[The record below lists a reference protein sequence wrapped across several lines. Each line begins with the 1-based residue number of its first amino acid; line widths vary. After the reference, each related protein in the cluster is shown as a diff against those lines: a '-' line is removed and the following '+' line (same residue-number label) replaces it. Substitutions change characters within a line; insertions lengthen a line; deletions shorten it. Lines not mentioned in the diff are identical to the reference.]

1 MVSAIITTYKRKPDM
16 VMRAL
21 TSILRQTYRDIE
33 IIVVDDSPP
42 DYCARKEV
50 ESSVLSKQKDLQNI
64 KIKYIAHEKNMGACV
79 ARNTGLNAATGEYVA
94 YLDDDDEWLPEK
106 LEKQVNVIKQS
117 DVALVYCGSLCMNDD
132 TGKCKEKAREFVR
145 GRVFDKLILS
155 NFIEST
161 SYPLIR
167 TECLRMIGGFD
178 PLMQSAQD
186 YDVWLRLAEHYAID
200 YVDEPLV
207 LYHEH
212 SGERITTNPAKKI
225 NGLQRINEKFATYL
239 EKDKLVWRKRNINI
253 AVYFA
258 LVGDFKKA
266 FSLWRESVHICPSNF
281 KENIQYL
288 LMIVRMGIMS
298 SINNK
303 MK

>member
-50 ESSVLSKQKDLQNI
+50 ESAVLSKQKDFQDI
-64 KIKYIAHEKNMGACV
+64 KIKYVAHEKNMGACV
-79 ARNTGLNAATGEYVA
+79 ARNTGLNEATGEYVA

-117 DVALVYCGSLCMNDD
+117 NVALVYCGSLCMNDD
-132 TGKCKEKAREFVR
+132 TGKCTEKAREFVR
-145 GRVFDKLILS
+145 GRVFDRLILS

-186 YDVWLRLAEHYAID
+186 YDVWLRLAEHYEID
-200 YVDEPLV
+200 YVEEPLV

-225 NGLQRINEKFATYL
+225 SGLERINQKYQNIL
-239 EKDKLVWRKRNINI
+239 DSNRRIWWKRNISLSYLYGLKGDMKKGINI
-253 AVYFA
+253 WCQCVR
-258 LVGDFKKA
+258 K
-266 FSLWRESVHICPSNF
+266 CPE
-281 KENIQYL
+281 KIKDNIMHL
-288 LMIVRMGIMS
+288 CMII
-298 SINNK
+298 IK
-303 MK
+303 Q